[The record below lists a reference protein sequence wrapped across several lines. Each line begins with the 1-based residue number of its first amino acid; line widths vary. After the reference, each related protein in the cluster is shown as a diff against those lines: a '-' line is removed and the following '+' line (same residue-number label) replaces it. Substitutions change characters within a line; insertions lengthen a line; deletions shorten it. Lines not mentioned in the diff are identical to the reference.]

1 MPWPDSRRHPPH
13 SPLLRDVRSSP
24 SAVTPA
30 SRVAPLALR
39 GTRSTR
45 KPGDSAAAPSIDIPR
60 SGRSAG
66 CSTTKDY
73 RVPPSRKG
81 TYSLCHCLAA
91 LTSRF
96 PQPRRPRCSH
106 TAHDEHNP
114 HHTISLR
121 KNGSVG
127 TANTS
132 PTQFTLSRIDRAVR
146 RWCMCA
152 SAISPLPQGT
162 RSARVGP
169 AVKVRT
175 CTCYCIIVAH
185 IFLRAYAP

>member
-1 MPWPDSRRHPPH
+1 MPCSNAPCALGALDDSPPQRPNRGRAPVMPWPDSRRHPPH

-114 HHTISLR
+114 PPH
-121 KNGSVG
+121 N
-127 TANTS
+127 
-132 PTQFTLSRIDRAVR
+132 Q
-146 RWCMCA
+146 
-152 SAISPLPQGT
+152 SAE
-162 RSARVGP
+162 
-169 AVKVRT
+169 KW
-175 CTCYCIIVAH
+175 
-185 IFLRAYAP
+185 